1 MNFQVKNVSPSI
13 YRISLSADKTTF
25 KAHFDFEPV
34 QLTPHPLD
42 LENRNCVAIARGP
55 FIYCAETVDNGD
67 FDDLRAIRI
76 PEDVEFEEIPR
87 EEKLARFRREEG
99 GLEAWNAALKDAEL
113 IRAHVRQEESVADVR
128 DVSLTLVP
136 YFMWANRGKSDL
148 RVWLPQI

>member
-1 MNFQVKNVSPSI
+1 MKNISPSI

-34 QLTPHPLD
+34 QITPHPLD

-55 FIYCAETVDNGD
+55 FIYCAETVDNED

-76 PEDVEFEEIPR
+76 PEDVEFEEIPM
-87 EEKLARFRREEG
+87 EEKLASFRREEG
-99 GLEAWNAALKDAEL
+99 GQEAWNATLKDAVL
-113 IRAHVRQEESVADVR
+113 LRAMVRREDSVADVR

-148 RVWLPQI
+148 RVWLPQA